1 MMKSY
6 RELLSFSTFK
16 ERYEYLRLNGIVA
29 QETFGYE
36 RCLNQTLYRSKEWKS
51 FRQQIIIRDYGCDLA
66 LDGYTIYGK
75 ILIHHLNPITVKDV
89 TDRSSA
95 VFDPDNVVC
104 VSFDTHNAIHYGD
117 ASLLITLPP
126 ERTKNDT
133 CPWKRL

>member
-1 MMKSY
+1 MKSY
-6 RELLSFSTFK
+6 RELLTFSTFK

-36 RCLNQTLYRSKEWKS
+36 RYLNQTLYRSKEWKS
-51 FRQQIIIRDYGCDLA
+51 FRQQIIIRDCGCDLA
-66 LDGYTIYGK
+66 LEDYTIYGK
-75 ILIHHLNPITVKDV
+75 ILIHHLNPITVRDV
-89 TDRSSA
+89 IDRSSA

-117 ASLLITLPP
+117 ASLLVTLPP
-126 ERTKNDT
+126 ERTVNDT